1 MAQPPL
7 APPQNASGQGNAP
20 VISNIFWTVRQKL
33 WPQTTIPS
41 ATYFMD
47 YHPNGQ
53 GAPIWRLNSIRRPAP
68 MAHEQIVSNRLGQ
81 HDQPQTQA
89 RPVTAQRSQ
98 KTIGLTLAIFGA
110 LLLTPDTL
118 FMRLSQLDGFNM
130 LLWRGGLSGL
140 AYFMIW
146 LWMRGPRDLSN
157 IWTRNFAIIVACQTG
172 NAALFSLAI
181 ALAPVIVVLIGVAT
195 LPIFA
200 ALLSRLLLGEA
211 LSMRTLITAAM
222 VFLGLFISVLGSDDG
237 HLMLDLTT
245 LIGAGLGLGVAFSL
259 AMNFTIIR
267 KDTDVPFVL
276 AIAVGAIAAAGLAAV
291 FATTLA
297 WPPLPQMAA
306 IALTGI
312 FILPLSFVTLS
323 YAARFVPS
331 STVSLIMLLETVL
344 GPLWVWWGIDE
355 APSAMML
362 IGGGIVLTCLSVFLI
377 LEGRKAA

>member
-1 MAQPPL
+1 MT
-7 APPQNASGQGNAP
+7 AP
-20 VISNIFWTVRQKL
+20 
-33 WPQTTIPS
+33 
-41 ATYFMD
+41 
-47 YHPNGQ
+47 
-53 GAPIWRLNSIRRPAP
+53 
-68 MAHEQIVSNRLGQ
+68 
-81 HDQPQTQA
+81 
-89 RPVTAQRSQ
+89 RSQ

-181 ALAPVIVVLIGVAT
+181 ALAPVTVVLIGVAIV
-195 LPIFA
+195 PIFA

-344 GPLWVWWGIDE
+344 GPLWVWWGIGE

>member
-1 MAQPPL
+1 MT
-7 APPQNASGQGNAP
+7 AP
-20 VISNIFWTVRQKL
+20 
-33 WPQTTIPS
+33 
-41 ATYFMD
+41 
-47 YHPNGQ
+47 
-53 GAPIWRLNSIRRPAP
+53 
-68 MAHEQIVSNRLGQ
+68 
-81 HDQPQTQA
+81 
-89 RPVTAQRSQ
+89 RSQ

-195 LPIFA
+195 VPIFA

-344 GPLWVWWGIDE
+344 GPLWVWWGIGE

>member
-1 MAQPPL
+1 
-7 APPQNASGQGNAP
+7 
-20 VISNIFWTVRQKL
+20 
-33 WPQTTIPS
+33 
-41 ATYFMD
+41 
-47 YHPNGQ
+47 
-53 GAPIWRLNSIRRPAP
+53 
-68 MAHEQIVSNRLGQ
+68 
-81 HDQPQTQA
+81 
-89 RPVTAQRSQ
+89 VTAPRSQ

-181 ALAPVIVVLIGVAT
+181 ALAPVTVVLIGVAT
-195 LPIFA
+195 VPIFA

-344 GPLWVWWGIDE
+344 GPLWVWWGIGE

>member
-1 MAQPPL
+1 MP
-7 APPQNASGQGNAP
+7 
-20 VISNIFWTVRQKL
+20 
-33 WPQTTIPS
+33 
-41 ATYFMD
+41 
-47 YHPNGQ
+47 
-53 GAPIWRLNSIRRPAP
+53 
-68 MAHEQIVSNRLGQ
+68 HEQMFSNRQGQ
-81 HDQPQTQA
+81 HDRPQTEA
-89 RPVTAQRSQ
+89 RPVTAPRSQ

-195 LPIFA
+195 VPIFA

-222 VFLGLFISVLGSDDG
+222 VFLGLFISVLGSDDE

-297 WPPLPQMAA
+297 WPALPQMAA

-344 GPLWVWWGIDE
+344 GPLWVWWGIGE

>member
-1 MAQPPL
+1 MP
-7 APPQNASGQGNAP
+7 
-20 VISNIFWTVRQKL
+20 
-33 WPQTTIPS
+33 
-41 ATYFMD
+41 
-47 YHPNGQ
+47 
-53 GAPIWRLNSIRRPAP
+53 
-68 MAHEQIVSNRLGQ
+68 HEQMFSNRQGQ
-81 HDQPQTQA
+81 HDRPQTEA
-89 RPVTAQRSQ
+89 PPVTAPRSQ

-181 ALAPVIVVLIGVAT
+181 ALAPVTVVLIGVAT
-195 LPIFA
+195 VPIFA

-344 GPLWVWWGIDE
+344 GPLWVWWGIGE

>member
-1 MAQPPL
+1 
-7 APPQNASGQGNAP
+7 
-20 VISNIFWTVRQKL
+20 
-33 WPQTTIPS
+33 
-41 ATYFMD
+41 
-47 YHPNGQ
+47 
-53 GAPIWRLNSIRRPAP
+53 

-181 ALAPVIVVLIGVAT
+181 AIAPVTVVLIGVAT
-195 LPIFA
+195 VPIFA
-200 ALLSRLLLGEA
+200 AILSRVILGEA

-222 VFLGLFISVLGSDDG
+222 VFLGLFISVMGSDDG
-237 HLMLDLTT
+237 QIKLDLIT

-259 AMNFTIIR
+259 AMNFTVIR
-267 KDTDVPFVL
+267 KDPEVPFVL
-276 AIAVGAIAAAGLAAV
+276 AIAIGAVTAAGLAAF

-355 APSAMML
+355 APGAMML
-362 IGGGIVLTCLSVFLI
+362 IGGGIVLTCLAVFLI
-377 LEGRKAA
+377 LEDHRAA